1 MKLQHIVII
10 FTVLVF
16 STSSKAAE
24 KLLTIMHTNSVH
36 NPFQGLSPQM
46 NFQPLHVHAD
56 KTTDGCASVARS
68 NFNSDVNQKK
78 HKRDKAQ
85 GKTWSFLLPITHSLS
100 PINLG
105 VIS

>member
-1 MKLQHIVII
+1 MKLLRIVII

-16 STSSKAAE
+16 STSSIAAE
-24 KLLTIMHTNSVH
+24 KLLTIVHTSGMHS
-36 NPFQGLSPQM
+36 PSQGFSPEM
-46 NFQPLHVHAD
+46 NYQPLHVHAA
-56 KTTDGCASVARS
+56 KTADGCARIAS
-68 NFNSDVNQKK
+68 SDLNCDKDIKK

-85 GKTWSFLLPITHSLS
+85 GKQWSFLLPITCSLS